1 MANLL
6 TLTHAWPQRSLKPGE
21 PLIEAGE
28 AGGELYVLVSGKL
41 AVSRDGFEIARIT
54 EPGALVGEMSV
65 VLGLDHSATVTAK
78 TPVEVRVMEDGI
90 RWLESTPLAAMHVAT
105 LACERLNA
113 TSAVLVDLRKE
124 AEGGKESGFLER
136 LFGAVTGADVRG

>member
-6 TLTHAWPQRSLKPGE
+6 TLTNSWPQRSLKPGE
-21 PLIEAGE
+21 HLIEAGE
-28 AGGELYVLVSGKL
+28 AGGELYVLVSGRL
-41 AVSRDGFEIARIT
+41 AVNRDGFEIARIT

-65 VLGLDHSATVTAK
+65 VLGLDHSATVTAL
-78 TPVEVRVMEDGI
+78 TPVEVRVIEDGI
-90 RWLESTPLAAMHVAT
+90 RWLESTPLAAMHVAS

-113 TSAVLVDLRKE
+113 TSAVLVELRKE
-124 AEGGKESGFLER
+124 AEGGKEHGFLER

>member
-6 TLTHAWPQRSLKPGE
+6 TLTNAWATRSLAPGE
-21 PLIEAGE
+21 NLIEAGE

-41 AVSRDGFEIARIT
+41 SVNRDGFEIARIT
-54 EPGALVGEMSV
+54 QAGALVGEMSV
-65 VLGLDHSATVTAK
+65 VLGMDHSATVRAM
-78 TPVEVRVMEDGI
+78 TPVEVRMIDDGM
-90 RWLESTPLAAMHVAT
+90 RWLESTPLAALHVAT

-113 TSAVLVDLRKE
+113 TSKVLVDFRKD
-124 AEGGKESGFLER
+124 AESGKEHGFLER